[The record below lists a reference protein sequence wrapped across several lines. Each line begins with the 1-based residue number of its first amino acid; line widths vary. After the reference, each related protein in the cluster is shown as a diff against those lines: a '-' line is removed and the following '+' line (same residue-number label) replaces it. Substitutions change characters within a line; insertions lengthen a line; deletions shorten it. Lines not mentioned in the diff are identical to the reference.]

1 MFMKKFLKV
10 TICVVVAVFVL
21 NLAAGAQE
29 KASKRVKTYAGK
41 TAEGPE
47 KHKWV
52 DELKNPTDWLSWG
65 FDQRLREIYS
75 DNIITLSKDIPGHVY
90 HFQRF
95 RSRAW
100 GVFTLDENLEINTRL
115 MWEWQNYCEPHAA
128 NKDSN
133 VEFDEAL
140 FDRLYIKMKNF
151 MDMPLDV
158 TLGRQDII
166 LGNAWLVLD
175 GTPED
180 GSRTIFFDA
189 ARFQYK
195 LDESNALDFI
205 FINQQSEADET
216 IEPFNDQ
223 ERVRGLTDQD
233 EIGAILYWT
242 NKDIVPKGQL
252 DGYFIYKR
260 DSHVTDENGSRS
272 SWSNES
278 NIYAFG
284 ARIAGAVDENWN
296 YRAEFAQELG
306 QKQTQDWDSWEG
318 TDPLG
323 ADSLEHTDLC
333 AFGFNSRLGYKLND
347 SKKSEFHADYE
358 YLSGDDPST
367 STNEQFDPLWARWP
381 RWSENYIYSFAGETR
396 IAEATN
402 LHRVAAGWSSSLCE
416 KLKLCVDYHLLFAAE
431 NTRKDDPTFINFSD
445 NGKFRGQ
452 LLTAKLDYKYT
463 RHISGHFLAEYFC
476 PGDYYTN
483 DNNDHSVF
491 LRYELMLTF

>member
-29 KASKRVKTYAGK
+29 KAKQS
-41 TAEGPE
+41 E
-47 KHKWV
+47 V
-52 DELKNPTDWLSWG
+52 DRIKNPTDWLSWG

-75 DNIITLSKDIPGHVY
+75 NNIVTLSDDVHGHNW

-95 RSRAW
+95 RSRLW
-100 GVFTLDENLEINTRL
+100 GVFTPDENLEIGTRL
-115 MWEWQNYCEPHAA
+115 MWEWRNICEPHAG
-128 NKDSN
+128 NKVSN

-151 MDMPLDV
+151 LDMPLEV

-175 GTPED
+175 GTPDD

-189 ARFQYK
+189 ARFKYK
-195 LDESNALDFI
+195 LDKSNTLDFI

-233 EIGAILYWT
+233 EVGGILYWT
-242 NKDIVPKGQL
+242 NKDIIPKGQL

-260 DSHVTDENGSRS
+260 DSHVTDENGTRH

-278 NIYAFG
+278 DIYAFG
-284 ARIAGAVDENWN
+284 ARVAGAFDENWH

-306 QKQTQDWDSWEG
+306 HKQTRDWDG
-318 TDPLG
+318 TD
-323 ADSLEHTDLC
+323 DLEYADLC

-347 SKKSEFHADYE
+347 AKKSEFHADYE

-367 STNEQFDPLWARWP
+367 KTNEQFDPLWARWP
-381 RWSENYIYSFAGETR
+381 RWSENYIYSFVGETR

-402 LHRVAAGWSSSLCE
+402 LHRVAAGWSSSLNE

-431 NTRKDDPTFINFSD
+431 NTRKDDSTFINFSN

-452 LLTAKLDYKYT
+452 LLTAWLKYKYT
-463 RHISGHFLAEYFC
+463 RYISGHLLGEYFC
-476 PGDYYTN
+476 PGNYYSKE
-483 DNNDHSVF
+483 NNDPSVF